1 MQENSNKQTPV
12 LELQKIN
19 KSFTGHRVL
28 NNIDLTINPGE
39 VVCLAGE
46 NGCGKSTLIKI
57 ISGVY
62 EADSGSV
69 TLGGVH
75 FPKLNPVV
83 SIKEGVQVIYQD
95 FSVFP
100 NLTVAENIS
109 LGMQL
114 VDGNRIMHWK
124 KARVQAKK
132 ALETI
137 GINMDLDEE
146 VSRLSVAQ
154 KQVVAISRAIL
165 QDAKLIIMD
174 EPTTAL
180 TNREIERLYE
190 IIRGLAGRGIAV
202 MFVSHKLDEIFAV
215 CDRIVV
221 IRNGVKVAD
230 EAVENFKREDL
241 PFYMTGERIA
251 EEPFTYS
258 KKTDTPTLEVKKLC
272 QKGAFSDISFSLYP
286 GEILGITGQLGSGR
300 TELAKVLFGIGKV
313 NSGQIIVHGQEQHFR
328 NIQDAKKAR
337 IAYVPEDRLSEGL
350 FMQRS
355 LKDNFSASNIDR
367 KRKWGFLV
375 DGRKVAEEAWH
386 RIKELHIN
394 ANDIDVSANTFS
406 GGNQQRIVIGK
417 WLATNPEILILN
429 GPTVGV
435 DIKSKS
441 EIHRILRELASQGM
455 CIIMISD
462 DVGEL
467 MSTTNRVMVMNS
479 GRIIYESNT
488 RETSDTILNQKILQD
503 DHLEEAAA

>member
-1 MQENSNKQTPV
+1 MNNQTPV
-12 LELQKIN
+12 LELKGIN

-28 NNIDLTINPGE
+28 NNIDLSIFPGE

-62 EADSGSV
+62 DADSGSV
-69 TLGGVH
+69 SLGGVH
-75 FPKLNPVV
+75 FPKLNPVI
-83 SIKEGVQVIYQD
+83 SIKQGVQVIYQD

-100 NLTVAENIS
+100 NLSVAENIS

-124 KARVQAKK
+124 KAHEQAKR
-132 ALETI
+132 ALDTI
-137 GINMDLDEE
+137 GIEMDLDEE

-190 IIRGLAGRGIAV
+190 IIRGLSAKGIAV

-230 EAVENFKREDL
+230 EVVEYFKREDL

-251 EEPFTYS
+251 EEPFIYNKQS
-258 KKTDTPTLEVKKLC
+258 DTPTLEVKGLS
-272 QKGAFSDISFSLYP
+272 QKGAFRNISFSLYP

-300 TELAKVLFGIGKV
+300 TELAKVLFGIGKTD
-313 NSGQIIVHGQEQHFR
+313 SGQIIIHGEEQHFR
-328 NIQDAKKAR
+328 NIRDAKKAR

-350 FMQRS
+350 FMLRS
-355 LKDNFSASNIDR
+355 LKDNFSAATIDR
-367 KRKWGFLV
+367 MRKFGFLV
-375 DGRKVAEEAWH
+375 DSKKVAEEALH
-386 RIKELHIN
+386 RIEELHIN
-394 ANDIDVSANTFS
+394 ATDTDVLANTFS

-417 WLATNPEILILN
+417 WLATEPEILILN

-441 EIHRILRELASQGM
+441 EIHRILRNLASRGM
-455 CIIMISD
+455 CILLISD

-467 MSTTNRVMVMNS
+467 MSTTNRVLVMNS
-479 GRIIYESNT
+479 GQIIYESST
-488 RETSDTILNQKILQD
+488 RDTSEDILNQKILQD
-503 DHLEEAAA
+503 DDREDAVR

>member
-1 MQENSNKQTPV
+1 MNKQTPV
-12 LELQKIN
+12 LELKGIN

-28 NNIDLTINPGE
+28 NNIDLSIFPGE

-62 EADSGSV
+62 DADSGSV
-69 TLGGVH
+69 SLGGVH
-75 FPKLNPVV
+75 FPRLNPVI
-83 SIKEGVQVIYQD
+83 SIKQGVQVIYQD

-100 NLTVAENIS
+100 NLSVAENIS

-114 VDGNRIMHWK
+114 VDGNRIMNWK
-124 KARVQAKK
+124 QAHEQAKQ
-132 ALETI
+132 ALDTI
-137 GINMDLDEE
+137 GIEMDLDEE

-180 TNREIERLYE
+180 TNREIQRLYE
-190 IIRGLAGRGIAV
+190 IIRGLSAKGIAV

-230 EAVENFKREDL
+230 EVVEYFKREDL

-251 EEPFTYS
+251 EEPFVYHEQS
-258 KKTDTPTLEVKKLC
+258 ETPTLEVKDLS
-272 QKGAFSDISFSLYP
+272 QKGAFRNINFSLYP

-300 TELAKVLFGIGKV
+300 TELAKVLFGIGKTD
-313 NSGQIIVHGQEQHFR
+313 SGQIVIHGKEQQFR
-328 NIQDAKKAR
+328 NIRDAKKAR

-350 FMQRS
+350 FMLRS
-355 LKDNFSASNIDR
+355 LKDNFSAATIDR
-367 KRKWGFLV
+367 MRKFGFLV
-375 DGRKVAEEAWH
+375 DSRKVTEEALR
-386 RIKELHIN
+386 RIEELHIN
-394 ANDIDVSANTFS
+394 ATDTDVLANTFS

-417 WLATNPEILILN
+417 WLATAPEILILN

-441 EIHRILRELASQGM
+441 EIHSILRKLASQGM
-455 CIIMISD
+455 CILLISD

-467 MSTTNRVMVMNS
+467 MSTTNRVLVMNS
-479 GRIIYESNT
+479 GQIIYESST
-488 RETSDTILNQKILQD
+488 CETSEDILNQKILQD
-503 DHLEEAAA
+503 DMEDAAR